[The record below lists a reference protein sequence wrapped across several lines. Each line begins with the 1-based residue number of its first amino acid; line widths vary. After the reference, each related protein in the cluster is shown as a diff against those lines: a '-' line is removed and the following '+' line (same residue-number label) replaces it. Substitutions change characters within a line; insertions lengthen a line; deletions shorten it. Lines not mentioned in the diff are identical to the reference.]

1 MDLILSEDTRKTSI
15 LLKKYTISTP
25 CHSFDK
31 FSEGKK
37 VQTYIEKLKKGANI
51 AIISECGTPNI
62 SDPGSYIV
70 RKCLENELPITPIAG
85 PSAVSTLISVS
96 GTNCNQFIFG
106 GFFPKKSNEALSIF
120 NQNNKNNWP
129 ILFFDTGKRIIKNLE
144 WLNTTIQ
151 CEQITIGKE
160 LTKTFETILAGT
172 LEHVIETLSDQSLK
186 GEWCYLLEKPSV
198 KTSIQLT
205 QLIEIGKE
213 MNPSEMRIENAVPN
227 ILMVGVYFLCLNPT
241 D

>member
-1 MDLILSEDTRKTSI
+1 MEPTVINLFLEV
-15 LLKKYTISTP
+15 
-25 CHSFDK
+25 
-31 FSEGKK
+31 FS
-37 VQTYIEKLKKGANI
+37 L
-51 AIISECGTPNI
+51 
-62 SDPGSYIV
+62 
-70 RKCLENELPITPIAG
+70 
-85 PSAVSTLISVS
+85 
-96 GTNCNQFIFG
+96 
-106 GFFPKKSNEALSIF
+106 KKSNEALSIF

-213 MNPSEMRIENAVPN
+213 MNLSKKQIIQLSKYISKISKPKLKLLLDSSETRLI
-227 ILMVGVYFLCLNPT
+227 
-241 D
+241 

>member
-1 MDLILSEDTRKTSI
+1 MLYICSSPIGNLEDCSFRLLHTLKTVDLILSEDTRKTSI
-15 LLKKYTISTP
+15 LLKKYNISTP

-70 RKCLENELPITPIAG
+70 RKCLENKLPITPIAG

-106 GFFPKKSNEALSIF
+106 GFFYSFVIVAAAISRSGKFTGRYFVESSIMSIF
-120 NQNNKNNWP
+120 MVLLFYSIAKLIRLKNISNILLSFVLILSSLNIYKLISYKSDSWRLNKIINK
-129 ILFFDTGKRIIKNLE
+129 GKRVQEIVKCIRTAPDISSDIL
-144 WLNTTIQ
+144 LN
-151 CEQITIGKE
+151 E
-160 LTKTFETILAGT
+160 
-172 LEHVIETLSDQSLK
+172 
-186 GEWCYLLEKPSV
+186 
-198 KTSIQLT
+198 
-205 QLIEIGKE
+205 
-213 MNPSEMRIENAVPN
+213 
-227 ILMVGVYFLCLNPT
+227 
-241 D
+241 